1 VPNRTLDRYS
11 PGFEPP
17 AGFEAHR
24 QRVIDAL
31 TEAYASDR
39 ITVEEYEA
47 RAAAAAAADRPGEL
61 EDLIADLPVRR
72 SPEDAPR
79 RSRSETPEPPFA
91 PRRPSPPPRP
101 YTASYPAYG
110 SGDGTV
116 SVACVMGDRRMT
128 GNWLDSDRVNSFTLM
143 GSTRLDLRDADLP
156 ESGPVR
162 IEAFVLM
169 GETVVIVPREL
180 PVRLTTMPFMGEA
193 VARRDVDQNVRG
205 ARRWLEISGLV
216 VMGSVVV
223 KAAD

>member
-1 VPNRTLDRYS
+1 MPNRTPDRYS

-17 AGFEAHR
+17 AGFEARR
-24 QRVIDAL
+24 QRAIDAL
-31 TEAYASDR
+31 TQAYASDL

-47 RAAAAAAADRPGEL
+47 RAAAAAAADRPEEL
-61 EDLIADLPVRR
+61 EDLVSDLPA
-72 SPEDAPR
+72 S
-79 RSRSETPEPPFA
+79 
-91 PRRPSPPPRP
+91 RP
-101 YTASYPAYG
+101 YAPSYPAYG
-110 SGDGTV
+110 SGEGTV

-162 IEAFVLM
+162 IEAFTLM
-169 GETVVIVPREL
+169 GETVIVVPREL
-180 PVRLTTMPFMGEA
+180 PVRLTAVPFMGEA

-205 ARRWLEISGLV
+205 ARRWVEISGLV

>member
-1 VPNRTLDRYS
+1 MPNRTPDRYS

-17 AGFEAHR
+17 AGFEARR
-24 QRVIDAL
+24 QRAIDAL
-31 TEAYASDR
+31 TQAYASDR

-47 RAAAAAAADRPGEL
+47 RAAAAAAADRPEEL
-61 EDLIADLPVRR
+61 EDLVSDLP
-72 SPEDAPR
+72 APR
-79 RSRSETPEPPFA
+79 PSQDAARRGPAPEAPFA

-101 YTASYPAYG
+101 YAPSYPAYG
-110 SGDGTV
+110 SGEGTV

-162 IEAFVLM
+162 IEAFTLM
-169 GETVVIVPREL
+169 GETVIVVPREL
-180 PVRLTTMPFMGEA
+180 PVRLTAVPFMGEA

-205 ARRWLEISGLV
+205 ARRWVEISGLV

>member
-1 VPNRTLDRYS
+1 MQNRTLDRYS
-11 PGFEPP
+11 PGFESSPD
-17 AGFEAHR
+17 FEARR

-31 TEAYASDR
+31 TQAYASDR

-47 RAAAAAAADRPGEL
+47 RASAAAAADRPEQL
-61 EDLIADLPVRR
+61 EDLVSDLP
-72 SPEDAPR
+72 APL
-79 RSRSETPEPPFA
+79 SSGE
-91 PRRPSPPPRP
+91 PSPSPR
-101 YTASYPAYG
+101 ASAYPVHGPAEG
-110 SGDGTV
+110 AV

-162 IEAFVLM
+162 IEVFTLM
-169 GETVVIVPREL
+169 GETVIVVPREL

>member
-1 VPNRTLDRYS
+1 MPNGTLDRYS
-11 PGFEPP
+11 PGFESP
-17 AGFEAHR
+17 AGFEARR
-24 QRVIDAL
+24 QRAIDAL
-31 TEAYASDR
+31 TQAYASDQ

-47 RAAAAAAADRPGEL
+47 RAAAAAAADRPEQL
-61 EDLIADLPVRR
+61 EDLVSDLPVPRP
-72 SPEDAPR
+72 SPETAR
-79 RSRSETPEPPFA
+79 RGPSPEAPFA
-91 PRRPSPPPRP
+91 HRRPSAP
-101 YTASYPAYG
+101 SYPAYG
-110 SGDGTV
+110 PPEGTV

-180 PVRLTTMPFMGEA
+180 PVRLTAMPFMGEA

-205 ARRWLEISGLV
+205 ARRWVEISGLV

>member
-1 VPNRTLDRYS
+1 VPDRTQDRYS
-11 PGFEPP
+11 P
-17 AGFEAHR
+17 GFEAHR

-31 TEAYASDR
+31 TQAYASDQ
-39 ITVEEYEA
+39 ITMEEYEA

-61 EDLIADLPVRR
+61 EDLISDLPAPRPSGDSVRR
-72 SPEDAPR
+72 PRHVAPEAPL
-79 RSRSETPEPPFA
+79 A

-101 YTASYPAYG
+101 YSASYPSYG

-180 PVRLTTMPFMGEA
+180 PVRLTAMPFMGEA
-193 VARRDVDQNVRG
+193 VARRDVDQNIRG

>member
-1 VPNRTLDRYS
+1 MPNRTLDRYS

-31 TEAYASDR
+31 TQAYASDR

-47 RAAAAAAADRPGEL
+47 RAAAAAAADRPEEL
-61 EDLIADLPVRR
+61 EDLISDLP
-72 SPEDAPR
+72 APR
-79 RSRSETPEPPFA
+79 PSAGRAPDTTFS
-91 PRRPSPPPRP
+91 PRRPSAPVRP
-101 YTASYPAYG
+101 QSPAYPAYG
-110 SGDGTV
+110 PADGAV

-162 IEAFVLM
+162 IEAFTLM
-169 GETVVIVPREL
+169 GETVIVVPREL

-205 ARRWLEISGLV
+205 ARRWLEVSGLV

>member
-1 VPNRTLDRYS
+1 MPNRTLDRYS

-31 TEAYASDR
+31 TQAYASDR

-47 RAAAAAAADRPGEL
+47 RAAAAAAADRPEEL
-61 EDLIADLPVRR
+61 KDLVSDLP
-72 SPEDAPR
+72 APR
-79 RSRSETPEPPFA
+79 PSHETARRGPAPEAPFA
-91 PRRPSPPPRP
+91 PRRPAAP
-101 YTASYPAYG
+101 AYPAYG
-110 SGDGTV
+110 PADGAV

-162 IEAFVLM
+162 IEAFTLM
-169 GETVVIVPREL
+169 GETVIVVPREL

-205 ARRWLEISGLV
+205 ARRWLEVSGLV